1 MYIKK
6 WQTHV
11 LNVLDIK
18 LILHEDC
25 SIKTDIYYK
34 PTPMLIY
41 HETISHIT
49 WQKEL

>member
-6 WQTHV
+6 WQTHA

-18 LILHEDC
+18 LILQEDS

-34 PTPMLIY
+34 PTKTHAHLP
-41 HETISHIT
+41 
-49 WQKEL
+49 